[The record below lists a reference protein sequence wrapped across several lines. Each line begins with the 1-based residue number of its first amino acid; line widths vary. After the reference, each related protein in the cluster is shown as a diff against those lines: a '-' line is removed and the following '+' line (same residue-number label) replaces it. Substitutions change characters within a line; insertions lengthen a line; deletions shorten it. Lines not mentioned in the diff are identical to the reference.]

1 MPAYASHHHNEPAK
15 LTGEWQATGRSR
27 LRSAWFGLL
36 VVEAEQ
42 SAMVQTSPAKRGDA
56 LGRWQEV
63 KRWRRAK
70 RGHLITVGIG
80 DILRA
85 FARGKAERDND

>member
-1 MPAYASHHHNEPAK
+1 MPAYTSHHHDEPAR
-15 LTGEWQATGRSR
+15 LTGEWQATGRTR

-36 VVEAEQ
+36 VVELEQ
-42 SAMVQTSPAKRGDA
+42 SAMVKRFSQYGGA
-56 LGRWQEV
+56 YHWQEV
-63 KRWRRAK
+63 KRWRRAR

-85 FARGKAERDND
+85 FARGKAERVND